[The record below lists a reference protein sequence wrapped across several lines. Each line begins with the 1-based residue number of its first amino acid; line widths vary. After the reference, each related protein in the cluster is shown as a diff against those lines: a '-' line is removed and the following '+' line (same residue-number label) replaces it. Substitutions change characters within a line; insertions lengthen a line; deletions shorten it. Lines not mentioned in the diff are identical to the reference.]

1 MYHKG
6 LRVKAKGGPTIEK
19 RTMTPRRTTNAS
31 ARPRE
36 YLTPEEIRHLLKV
49 ARSRPACDYP
59 HLSTPNQRLAGFVQI
74 VTLCAELFEG
84 PPRQATLSGSNI
96 DRSRNYNGPCGWS
109 EMWVI
114 ARARRRVRKP
124 SGYRWRSRLKRW

>member
-1 MYHKG
+1 M
-6 LRVKAKGGPTIEK
+6 
-19 RTMTPRRTTNAS
+19 
-31 ARPRE
+31 
-36 YLTPEEIRHLLKV
+36 
-49 ARSRPACDYP
+49 
-59 HLSTPNQRLAGFVQI
+59 PNQCLAGFVQI

-114 ARARRRVRKP
+114 VSALGRLQVAERGRGSSYRRGAGARPPAQLRSIDTLGEDHLPARP
-124 SGYRWRSRLKRW
+124 PASLA